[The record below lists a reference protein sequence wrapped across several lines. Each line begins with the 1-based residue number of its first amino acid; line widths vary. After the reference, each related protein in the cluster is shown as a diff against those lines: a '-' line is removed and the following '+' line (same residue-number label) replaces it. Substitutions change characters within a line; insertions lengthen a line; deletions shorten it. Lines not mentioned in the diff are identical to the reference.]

1 MDISIV
7 VPVYNEQENIA
18 LLVEEIEQVLSNLD
32 NKEYEMIFVNDGSVD
47 GTKDKL
53 KELTT
58 KYSSLKAINLRKNFG
73 QTSAMVAGFDQAL
86 GNVIISMDGDR
97 QNDPRDI
104 PNLLIKIDEGYDIVS
119 GWRKD
124 RKDNLVSRRLPS
136 IIANK
141 IISIATGVQL
151 HDYGCSLKAFKQEV
165 IKNTDLYGEMHRF
178 IPAVASWMGVS
189 LTEIEVNHRPRM
201 AGVSK
206 YGISR
211 TTRVILDLITVKFL
225 LSFSTKPIQIFGSWG
240 LGSLTTGLLLS
251 LMVIIQRIFW
261 AIPANRPLFTVA
273 IMLILAGL
281 QFICFG
287 LIAEIL
293 IRMYHESTNK
303 PIYAIKDIASHK
315 Q

>member
-1 MDISIV
+1 MDISVV
-7 VPVYNEQENIA
+7 VPVYNEQENVA
-18 LLVEEIEQVLSNLD
+18 LLVEEIEQVLSHLE
-32 NKEYEMIFVNDGSVD
+32 NKEYEIIFVNDGSID
-47 GTKDKL
+47 KTKDKL

-58 KYSSLKAINLRKNFG
+58 QYPSLKAINLRKNFG
-73 QTSAMVAGFDQAL
+73 QTSAMVAGFDHAV
-86 GNVIISMDGDR
+86 GNIIISMDGDR
-97 QNDPRDI
+97 QNDPNDI
-104 PNLLIKIDEGYDIVS
+104 PKLLLKMDEGYDIVS

-124 RKDNLVSRRLPS
+124 RKDKLLSRKLPS

-141 IISIATGVQL
+141 IISISTGVKL
-151 HDYGCSLKAFKQEV
+151 HDYGCSLKSFKHEV

-240 LGSLTTGLLLS
+240 LSSLTLGLSFS
-251 LMVIIQRIFW
+251 LIVIIQRLFW

-303 PIYAIKDIASHK
+303 PIYAIKDIVS
-315 Q
+315 QNQ